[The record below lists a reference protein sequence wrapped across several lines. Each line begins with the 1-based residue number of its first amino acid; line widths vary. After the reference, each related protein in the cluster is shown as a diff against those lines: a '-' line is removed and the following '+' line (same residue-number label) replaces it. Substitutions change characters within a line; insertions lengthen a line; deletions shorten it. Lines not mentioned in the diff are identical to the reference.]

1 MIGDIV
7 FSNSS
12 ALSSPEKK
20 VIYEANDTSLVQ
32 EMKQLSK
39 DLQIDEFISNQCY
52 DNWNT
57 SPNNFGVV
65 DLDNE
70 DPTKPTPVFYILEI
84 ENVVSFKKKNQKVLE
99 IEFKLGDYNY
109 LFTEQSRIKL
119 KGEEVIQEAPHNLG
133 YCPAIQISDMSLNN
147 NSLAVI
153 NIFYRYLGSFFKV
166 WIWDILKENSQLF
179 AAFPIVYIEAEEQ
192 TVDNNPYVDDT
203 MDDLMT
209 DGTEPI
215 HYENSN
221 KPETNLNIGAG
232 TVVTTQRIKSADGSV
247 GELTAPIG
255 VIEPNVDSLKFL
267 SEKPQKIEESL
278 IRMLS
283 GVEPNPTKSQLNEEQ
298 VAANNKKRNTI
309 LKFVAEKM
317 SRLRQFFEMTAQKE
331 VFGDAFVNVIVDYG
345 SKFDILDYNE
355 LVERYG
361 KAKTT
366 GINSVMR
373 DAYMDLAA
381 FKYKNSPSKFK
392 REEIKNLVAI
402 YSLREQTVLD
412 KWLTDGTISFDEWYI
427 NTNIDA
433 LLNKFESQY
442 ISIPSGF
449 NEDLSSQK
457 IAKMIKDILVK
468 ELKESGISNENLTN
482 EVLTEEKI

>member
-1 MIGDIV
+1 
-7 FSNSS
+7 
-12 ALSSPEKK
+12 
-20 VIYEANDTSLVQ
+20 
-32 EMKQLSK
+32 MKQLSK
-39 DLQIDEFISNQCY
+39 DLQIDEFVSNQCY
-52 DNWNT
+52 SNWNI

-70 DPTKPTPVFYILEI
+70 DPTKPTPVFYILEV
-84 ENVVSFKKKNQKVLE
+84 ENVLSFKKKNQKVLE
-99 IEFKLGDYNY
+99 IEFNIGEFTY
-109 LFTEQSRIKL
+109 LFTEKSRIKS
-119 KGEEVIQEAPHNLG
+119 KDEKIIEDVPHNLG
-133 YCPAIQISDMSLNN
+133 YCPAIQISDMPLDN

-192 TVDNNPYVDDT
+192 TVDNNPYVEET
-203 MDDLMT
+203 KDDLMT
-209 DGTEPI
+209 DGVDPI

-283 GVEPNPTKSQLNEEQ
+283 GVEPNPTKSQLNAEQ
-298 VAANNKKRNTI
+298 VSANNKKRNTI

-317 SRLRQFFEMTAQKE
+317 ARLRQFFEMTAQKE

-345 SKFDILDYNE
+345 CKFDILDYNE
-355 LVERYG
+355 LVERYS

-366 GINSVMR
+366 GINSIMR
-373 DAYMDLAA
+373 DAYMDLTA
-381 FKYKNSPSKFK
+381 FRYKNSPNKFK
-392 REEIKNLVAI
+392 REEIKNLVSI
-402 YSLREQTVLD
+402 YSLRDQNTLD
-412 KWLTDGTISFDEWYI
+412 KWLGDGTISFEEWYI

-442 ISIPSGF
+442 VAIPSGF

-457 IAKMIKDILVK
+457 VAKMIKDIL
-468 ELKESGISNENLTN
+468 LKDINDSGLSNNNLNN
-482 EVLTEEKI
+482 EVLIEENI